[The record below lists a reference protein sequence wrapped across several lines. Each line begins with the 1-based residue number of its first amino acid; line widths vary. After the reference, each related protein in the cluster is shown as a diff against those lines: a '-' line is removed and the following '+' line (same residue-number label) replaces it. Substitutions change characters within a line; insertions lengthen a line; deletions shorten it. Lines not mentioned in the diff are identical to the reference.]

1 MTQRQREHGVEALFR
16 VLSSGGHSTITQ
28 LRTDGMKALPG
39 LFSSYVGL
47 DSEDRHYI
55 NQAINNHGR
64 DAFHALTSTK
74 RAPKHCH
81 KLIFRPYEAH
91 EH

>member
-55 NQAINNHGR
+55 NQAIMLLLGR
-64 DAFHALTSTK
+64 VSRTDFDQTCAKALPQ
-74 RAPKHCH
+74 ADFPA
-81 KLIFRPYEAH
+81 I
-91 EH
+91 